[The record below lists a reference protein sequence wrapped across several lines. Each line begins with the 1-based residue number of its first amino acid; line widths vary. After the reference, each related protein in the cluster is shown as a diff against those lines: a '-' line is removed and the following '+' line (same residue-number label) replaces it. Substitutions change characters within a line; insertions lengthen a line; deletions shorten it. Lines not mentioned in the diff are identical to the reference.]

1 MNDTTLESLADSFRR
16 IADVMEKWYA
26 ADHPEKKA
34 PSEPTIT
41 YVKDETEQM
50 LEDQGQTGE
59 ETTEEWTT
67 LGPRER
73 EFLKK

>member
-1 MNDTTLESLADSFRR
+1 MNENQAERLVLAFEKMADTFQ
-16 IADVMEKWYA
+16 KWYVS
-26 ADHPEKKA
+26 DHPEKKG
-34 PSEPTIT
+34 PSEPTIS
-41 YVKDETEQM
+41 YVKGPEEQM
-50 LEDQGQTGE
+50 LEDQGKTGE